1 MVVHC
6 KVCGKQF
13 NSFRGLN
20 GHMNAHLKRLAA
32 EPNVGATVDD
42 AIMDAY
48 LDEGESY
55 DDAEIYARRAM
66 NKLKHSAE
74 DEYDPSM
81 PSDTWDDDIIRY
93 EDIPNIIYGGY
104 FHEGVSVPE
113 HVWNRE
119 EEDDDEEYWEP
130 YLEAWKNLMVKL
142 GGMSTML
149 PTNMLAS

>member
-93 EDIPNIIYGGY
+93 EDIPNIIYGGI
-104 FHEGVSVPE
+104 FS
-113 HVWNRE
+113 
-119 EEDDDEEYWEP
+119 
-130 YLEAWKNLMVKL
+130 
-142 GGMSTML
+142 
-149 PTNMLAS
+149 